1 MVQDWKLMLEMCIKD
16 TSCIL
21 VSDMEKPN
29 HSEKLRK
36 ELQDEKLFQ
45 PIVCMLCTGPLHA
58 WVNPYFVYIGP
69 GPQFY
74 NGVVQVYQNTYL
86 LFAIRPA

>member
-1 MVQDWKLMLEMCIKD
+1 MFFIHFDHENSPRLKINVGNVYQD

-58 WVNPYFVYIGP
+58 
-69 GPQFY
+69 
-74 NGVVQVYQNTYL
+74 
-86 LFAIRPA
+86 